1 MQRGGPYQQGGLRL
15 LHVEADL
22 DLPRVE
28 FTSPIGGILIQ
39 LKSEIEMR
47 IVKHNAYWITKYY
60 FEKDSKDFK

>member
-1 MQRGGPYQQGGLRL
+1 MVQSLERDRL
-15 LHVEADL
+15 
-22 DLPRVE
+22 
-28 FTSPIGGILIQ
+28 IGGVLIQ